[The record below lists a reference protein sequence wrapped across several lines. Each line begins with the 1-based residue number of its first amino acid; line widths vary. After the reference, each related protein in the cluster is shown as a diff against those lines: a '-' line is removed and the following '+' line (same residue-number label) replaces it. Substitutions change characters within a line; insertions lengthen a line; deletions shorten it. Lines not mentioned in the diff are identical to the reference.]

1 MKAEVNKNWR
11 KRLPPFPLFPVNVML
26 PALTVF
32 LVLTLQRSLNR
43 ATAPMLRQT
52 TRSSQPSPRD
62 VPRSKPIGDHLEV
75 PLLCAVG
82 YSVRPEMEERF
93 RVCEHVR
100 LRARGGG
107 RDAGQNTADCRLSTL
122 KIRLVRSFGENVRN
136 RHSYSQ
142 TINSLSLQINT

>member
-32 LVLTLQRSLNR
+32 LVSTLQRSLNR
-43 ATAPMLRQT
+43 GTAPMPRRS
-52 TRSSQPSPRD
+52 TRSSRPSLRN
-62 VPRSKPIGDHLEV
+62 VLTSKPIADHLEV

-100 LRARGGG
+100 LRARGREGG
-107 RDAGQNTADCRLSTL
+107 GWGGGNRRRCRP
-122 KIRLVRSFGENVRN
+122 KHGRLPIVGSKNIFGAKFWGKCEK
-136 RHSYSQ
+136 Q
-142 TINSLSLQINT
+142 TF